1 MINELNTQI
10 ELDKLDRSILQVL
23 QKNADVTNAQLGEL
37 VNASVAT
44 CQRRVAQLKQLGV
57 IRKEVA
63 IVDPSLVGNPVLA
76 ICEVTMETQTHEALS
91 GFENM
96 ISVPDE
102 VQQCYRVSAGSDFV
116 LVLVLPDMDGYQT
129 FVGSYLT
136 ARQGI
141 RNVRTFFS
149 TYRSKFETA
158 LPLT

>member
-1 MINELNTQI
+1 MNNEINNRYH
-10 ELDKLDRSILQVL
+10 LDKLDRSILKVL

-44 CQRRVAQLKQLGV
+44 CQRRVTQLKRLGV

-63 IVDPSLVGNPVLA
+63 IVEPRLIGNPVLA
-76 ICEVTMETQTHEALS
+76 ICEVTMQTQTHEALGS
-91 GFENM
+91 FEQM
-96 ISVPDE
+96 IGVPDE
-102 VQQCYRVSAGSDFV
+102 VQQCYRVSAGADFV

-149 TYRSKFETA
+149 THRSKFETA
-158 LPLT
+158 LPLV